1 MSDMPRLLPGHLVPA
16 AGTDVNLLPPHSGA
30 GSLLPLRQ
38 HTGPAGLPMP
48 GGHWRPSPWWMEGET
63 QGLAELG
70 GAGRKEK

>member
-16 AGTDVNLLPPHSGA
+16 AGADVNLLPPHSGA

-63 QGLAELG
+63 QWLAELG